1 MYLLLR
7 FGSTQWVYNVNIPS
21 SSTGDSQIND
31 SPGWW
36 NWMLGLLEL
45 AEAEGKRVVV
55 GCSALV

>member
-1 MYLLLR
+1 M
-7 FGSTQWVYNVNIPS
+7 YNVNIPS

-31 SPGWW
+31 PPGWW